1 MTFLSTLRHQ
11 QAFREFSR
19 IDGWNAPYAV
29 TLTMKQGISS
39 NDQYGRAFLKLTP
52 ERASQNLSHFLKLL
66 NKRVYGNA
74 YTRFNARI
82 PVIPIR
88 EGGARSRLH
97 YHLMI
102 DCPRDDLKPVYPELI
117 RSLWGRT
124 RWGHQQI
131 DIQADADSGWINY
144 ISKLRDKP
152 SFEDS
157 IDWVN
162 YASLDCRV

>member
-1 MTFLSTLRHQ
+1 MTYLSKLRHQ

-19 IDGWNAPYAV
+19 IDGWNAPHAV
-29 TLTMKQGISS
+29 TLTMKQGVSS
-39 NDQYGRAFLKLTP
+39 NDQYGRAYERLTP
-52 ERASQNLSHFLKLL
+52 ERASQNLRHFLNLL
-66 NKRVYGNA
+66 NKRVYGKA
-74 YTRFNARI
+74 YTRFNVRI
-82 PVIPIR
+82 PVIPIL
-88 EGGARSRLH
+88 EGGTRSRLH

-117 RSLWGRT
+117 RYLWGRT
-124 RWGHQQI
+124 QWGYDQI
-131 DIQADADSGWINY
+131 DIQADADRGWINY

-162 YASLDCRV
+162 CSSLD

>member
-1 MTFLSTLRHQ
+1 MSYLSTLRHQ
-11 QAFREFSR
+11 QAFRDFCHT
-19 IDGWNAPYAV
+19 DGWNAPYAV
-29 TLTMKQGISS
+29 TLTMKQGIPI
-39 NDQYGRAFLKLTP
+39 DQSRRAYERLTP
-52 ERASQNLSHFLKLL
+52 ERASQNLRHFLNLL

-74 YTRFNARI
+74 HVRHKLRI
-82 PVIPIR
+82 PVIPVR
-88 EGGARSRLH
+88 EGGTRSRLH
-97 YHLMI
+97 YHIMI

-124 RWGHQQI
+124 RWGYDQI

-162 YASLDCRV
+162 YSSLDCRV